1 MKIIEDLKNPKKRS
15 IMLLIFYGIFFF
27 FVFLLFSK
35 SETLPNVETN
45 SQAKE
50 INQEAKLEETSIN
63 SYDFKITINDL
74 DNLVVIDGSYV
85 DNISLFTLN
94 NNIYYYKDKTYLIY
108 DEYYKVVDMPYN
120 INKLFN
126 INELLKDEYIEY
138 NKEYKDGRKEI
149 SYFIDS
155 NTFYKYY
162 YDLDSNYIDSKINII
177 VIEQDSIIN
186 SILINLENLGIN
198 IKSIELSYNNIN
210 QIDNIDFDINNYT
223 YKE

>member
-45 SQAKE
+45 NEIKE
-50 INQEAKLEETSIN
+50 IKQEEKLEESSIN
-63 SYDFKITINDL
+63 SYDFKITINDM
-74 DNLVVIDGSYV
+74 DNLVLIDGTYV
-85 DNISLFTLN
+85 DNISLFTFN

-108 DEYYKVVDMPYN
+108 DKYYKVVDMPYN

-126 INELLKDEYIEY
+126 INELLKDEYVEY

-155 NTFYKYY
+155 NVFYKYY
-162 YDLDSNYIDSKINII
+162 YGLDSNYIDSKINII
-177 VIEQDSIIN
+177 ITKQDGVIN
-186 SILINLENLGIN
+186 SIKINLNNLGTN
-198 IKSIELSYNNIN
+198 IKSMEISYSDIN
-210 QIDNIDFDINNYT
+210 EINNIDFDINNYT